1 MKVVFKIFSLVMM
14 IVFLSSF
21 NSEKN
26 NLPFK
31 HNLQINQRS
40 TAMAK
45 INSEISPSEKKYQNA
60 DTIKFTVNGNLT
72 SDGECTPSPI
82 WGLLVKDGKEWK
94 TVINVKALPQAHC
107 SATTSNFKNETIE
120 VSVIDLEKQN
130 ASYYWRF
137 FSIGEY
143 KFTVLSANR
152 ERIIESSSFKIQ

>member
-1 MKVVFKIFSLVMM
+1 MTA
-14 IVFLSSF
+14 FLLSF

-26 NLPFK
+26 NLSFNQNVWIIQR
-31 HNLQINQRS
+31 NLAIDK
-40 TAMAK
+40 T
-45 INSEISPSEKKYQNA
+45 NSEISPSEKKYQNA
-60 DTIKFTVNGNLT
+60 DTIKFTVNGNLA

-107 SATTSNFKNETIE
+107 SATTSNFKNETIV
-120 VSVIDLEKQN
+120 VSIIDLEKQN
-130 ASYYWRF
+130 TSYYWRF

-152 ERIIESSSFKIQ
+152 ERIIESSSFTIK